1 VRGLRSFGGVT
12 TDPGFWQDGTPIA
25 RTNIAAFQQAW
36 FDVLAAR
43 LGYVGELKWDLHF
56 AKYDNG
62 TQSAWLIGPPDEG
75 WPALP
80 AYNAVRLFTA
90 TVKPGWSVVAVEGG
104 AGTKLVAAYEGPADA
119 LTLIG
124 LDTSGSQLTTVS
136 PTSTNYTIG
145 GLPPQTT
152 FHLAVWNELGNGGIV
167 NDPDVQTDASGVATF
182 AVPIHAV
189 FALTTMTAPGS

>member
-1 VRGLRSFGGVT
+1 
-12 TDPGFWQDGTPIA
+12 
-25 RTNIAAFQQAW
+25 
-36 FDVLAAR
+36 
-43 LGYVGELKWDLHF
+43 
-56 AKYDNG
+56 
-62 TQSAWLIGPPDEG
+62 
-75 WPALP
+75 
-80 AYNAVRLFTA
+80 
-90 TVKPGWSVVAVEGG
+90 VVAVDGD
-104 AGTKLVAAYEGPADA
+104 AGTKLVTAYEGPADA